1 MKLQGRVAIVTGGA
15 SGIGFASAAAFA
27 EEGARVVLADRAGE
41 RAAAQAEALQAR
53 GLEALGLLVDVTAP
67 DSIAACV
74 GQVLDRWGRIDIL
87 FNNAG
92 MLIAGSVTELQPA
105 DWELTIRTN
114 LSGAFYVSRAVVSH
128 MLRQGG
134 GVILNTASTAGL
146 VAEPGIAAYAASKGG
161 IVLLTKA
168 MALDYARR
176 NIRVNCLCP
185 GWIDTPFNNP
195 VIEAMGGPKAL
206 AEAIDRAVPIGR
218 QGTPDE
224 VARAALFLVSDDAS
238 LVTGHAFVVDGGLTA
253 Q

>member
-1 MKLQGRVAIVTGGA
+1 MKLQGRVAVVTGGA
-15 SGIGFASAAAFA
+15 SGIGLASATAFA
-27 EEGARVVLADRAGE
+27 QEGAHVVLADRAGE
-41 RAAAQAEALQAR
+41 RAAAQAEALR
-53 GLEALGLLVDVTAP
+53 THGIEALGVFVDVTMP
-67 DSIAACV
+67 ESIETCIE
-74 GQVLDRWGRIDIL
+74 QCLERWGRVDIL

-92 MLIAGSVTELQPA
+92 VLIAGSVTELQPA

-114 LSGAFYVSRAVVSH
+114 LSGAFYMSRAVVPH

-146 VAEPGIAAYAASKGG
+146 VAESGIAAYAASKGG

-185 GWIDTPFNNP
+185 GWIDTPFNDP
-195 VIEAMGGPKAL
+195 VIAAMGGPRAL
-206 AEAIDRAVPIGR
+206 AEAVDRVVPIGR

-224 VARAALFLVSDDAS
+224 VARAALFLVSDEAS

>member
-1 MKLQGRVAIVTGGA
+1 MKLQGRVAVVTGGA
-15 SGIGFASAAAFA
+15 SGIGLASATAFA
-27 EEGARVVLADRAGE
+27 QEGARVVLADRAGE
-41 RAAAQAEALQAR
+41 RAAAQAEALRAQ
-53 GLEALGLLVDVTAP
+53 GIEALGLFVDVTMPA
-67 DSIAACV
+67 SIESGV

-92 MLIAGSVTELQPA
+92 VLIAGSVTELQPA

-114 LSGAFYVSRAVVSH
+114 LSGAFYMSRAVVPH

-185 GWIDTPFNNP
+185 GWIDTPFNDP
-195 VIEAMGGPKAL
+195 VIKAMGGPTAL
-206 AEAIDRAVPIGR
+206 AEAVDRVVPIGR

-238 LVTGHAFVVDGGLTA
+238 LVTGHAFAVDGGLTA